1 MLSNSIRTAVR
12 TTLRSFRAHLGYS
25 AINLLG
31 LAVGLAVSL
40 LIFLF
45 VRHELDYDSYH
56 EHADRTYRLVL
67 DGRISGRTLV
77 APVVPSPM
85 GATLVQDY
93 ASVEA
98 SARIFAFTQEQQLT
112 VDDRA
117 FLRDDLF
124 LADSS
129 LFDLLD
135 FEFLRGDPA
144 EALDEPRT
152 LVLTESMAARLFG
165 KDDALGQTVIIGDT
179 TRVEVDA
186 VIADPPQNSHLQ
198 FSALRTLL
206 DFPQAQGSQWISN
219 NFVTYVRLAPD
230 ADPDALIAQFPDMF
244 ERYAGPQLL
253 EQMGISFDQFRE
265 AGNQLAYTMQPLE
278 DVHLKSDFEIDIQTP
293 GSLSYVYMF
302 SAIAAFILLL
312 ACINFMNLSTARAAT
327 RAREVGVRKA
337 VGSSRSQLIRQ
348 FLSESTV
355 MAALA
360 SVLAVVLVAAAVPLY
375 GTMTGIDFSF
385 STLLQ
390 PAIVLGLVGGI
401 LVVGLVAGLYPA
413 FYLSSFE
420 PARVLKSEQPVGS
433 SRSLLRNLLVVF
445 QFAISIALLIGTF
458 IVQRQL
464 DFIQNTRLGFDR
476 DHIVVLERAY
486 VLGDQAESF
495 KDQLRGHSNILA
507 VGAANSIPGGIHG
520 GSGFM
525 PEGFTNEEAI
535 IMAPIFVD
543 TDFVEAMGIEMVEG
557 RDFSPDFPGD
567 SAAFYIN
574 RAALEKI
581 GWDSATGRMMRTPR
595 GQGEVFSG
603 EIVGVIENYHFNS
616 LRQEISPAAYQLAQG
631 FTPGNM
637 VIRVTGEDVPGT
649 LEFIRATW
657 DEFRSGQP
665 VTLSFLDDQY
675 GELYQSDRRLASLF
689 RGFSGFAI
697 FIAALGLFGLG
708 MFVTQQR
715 TKEIGIR
722 KALGASVGQVIILLT
737 KDFTRLVIIAFVL
750 AVPIAWYGM
759 SRWLEG
765 FVYRTDMGWGA
776 FLLSGVIAIAVA
788 WITISYQSIKAA
800 ARNPVRALHRS

>member
-1 MLSNSIRTAVR
+1 MLSNSLRTAFR
-12 TTLRSFRAHLGYS
+12 TGLRNFRAHSGYS

-31 LAVGLAVSL
+31 LAVGLAVSI

-45 VRHELDYDSYH
+45 VRHELDYDTYH
-56 EHADRTYRLVL
+56 EHSERTYRLVL
-67 DGRISGRTLV
+67 DGRISGQTLV

-117 FLRDDLF
+117 FLRDDVF
-124 LADSS
+124 PADSS

-144 EALDEPRT
+144 SALDEPGT
-152 LVLTESMAARLFG
+152 LVLTASMAERLFG
-165 KDDALGQTVIIGDT
+165 QDDALGQTVVIGDT
-179 TRVEVDA
+179 THVEVDA
-186 VIADPPQNSHLQ
+186 VIADPPQNSHFQ

-206 DFPQAQGSQWISN
+206 DFSQSESDQWISN
-219 NFVTYVRLAPD
+219 NYVTYVRLAPG
-230 ADPDALIAQFPDMF
+230 ADPDALVAQFPDMF
-244 ERYAGPQLL
+244 ERYAGPQLM
-253 EQMGISFDQFRE
+253 EQMGISYDQFRE

-293 GSLSYVYMF
+293 GNLTYVVMF
-302 SAIAAFILLL
+302 SAIAVFILLL

-327 RAREVGVRKA
+327 RAREVGVRKT
-337 VGSSRSQLIRQ
+337 VGSSRGQLIGQ
-348 FLSESTV
+348 FLAESTV

-360 SVLAVVLVAAAVPLY
+360 GVLAVGLVAAAIPFYDTL
-375 GTMTGIDFSF
+375 TGINFSF

-390 PAIVLGLVGGI
+390 PPVVLGLVGGI
-401 LVVGLVAGLYPA
+401 VIVGLVAGLYPA
-413 FYLSSFE
+413 LYLSSFE
-420 PARVLKSEQPVGS
+420 PARVLKSERPVGS
-433 SRSLLRNLLVVF
+433 STSLLRNSLVVF
-445 QFAISIALLIGTF
+445 QFAISITLLIGTF
-458 IVQRQL
+458 VVQRQL

-476 DHIVVLERAY
+476 DHIVVLERAFM
-486 VLGDQAESF
+486 LGDQAETF
-495 KDQLRGHSNILA
+495 KDQLREHPNILA

-520 GSGFM
+520 GSAFM
-525 PEGFTNEEAI
+525 PEGFTNEEAL
-535 IMAPIFVD
+535 IMAPIYVD
-543 TDFVEAMGIEMVEG
+543 TDFVEAMGIELVEG

-581 GWDSATGRMMRTPR
+581 GWDSATGRMMRTP
-595 GQGEVFSG
+595 QGEGNVSSG

-616 LRQEISPAAYQLAQG
+616 LRQEISPAAYRLARD
-631 FTPGNM
+631 FTPGNL

-649 LEFIRATW
+649 LEYIRATW

-665 VTLSFLDDQY
+665 VTLSFLNDRY

-689 RGFSGFAI
+689 KGFSGFAI

-715 TKEIGIR
+715 TNEIGIR
-722 KALGASVGQVIILLT
+722 KALGASVGQVIVLLT
-737 KDFTRLVIIAFVL
+737 KDFTRLVAIAFLL
-750 AVPIAWYGM
+750 AVPVAWYGM
-759 SRWLEG
+759 SRWLDG
-765 FVYRTDMGWGA
+765 FVYRTSMGWGV
-776 FLLSGVIAIAVA
+776 FVLSGAIALAVA
-788 WITISYQSIKAA
+788 WLTISYQSIKAA
-800 ARNPVRALHRS
+800 SRNPVRALRRS

>member
-1 MLSNSIRTAVR
+1 M
-12 TTLRSFRAHLGYS
+12 
-25 AINLLG
+25 
-31 LAVGLAVSL
+31 
-40 LIFLF
+40 
-45 VRHELDYDSYH
+45 RHELSYDSYH
-56 EHADRTYRLVL
+56 EHADRTHRLVL
-67 DGRISGRTLV
+67 DGRISGRSLV
-77 APVVPSPM
+77 APVVPAPM

-129 LFDLLD
+129 LFDVLD
-135 FEFLRGDPA
+135 FEFLRGDPTD
-144 EALDEPRT
+144 ALNEPRT
-152 LVLTESMAARLFG
+152 LVLTASMAERLFG
-165 KDDALGQTVIIGDT
+165 EDDALGQTVIIGDT

-186 VIADPPQNSHLQ
+186 VIANPPQNSHLQ

-206 DFPQAQGSQWISN
+206 DFPQSQATQWISN
-219 NFVTYVRLAPD
+219 NYVTYVRLAPD

-244 ERYAGPQLL
+244 ERYAGPQLM
-253 EQMGISFDQFRE
+253 EQMGISYDQFRE
-265 AGNQLAYTMQPLE
+265 AGNQLAYTMQPLG

-293 GSLSYVYMF
+293 GSLTYVWMF
-302 SAIAAFILLL
+302 SAIAVFILLL

-327 RAREVGVRKA
+327 RAREVGVRKT
-337 VGSSRSQLIRQ
+337 VGSSRGQLIGQ
-348 FLSESTV
+348 FLSESTL
-355 MAALA
+355 MATLAAALA
-360 SVLAVVLVAAAVPLY
+360 VGLVAAAIPFY
-375 GTMTGIDFSF
+375 GNITGIDFSF
-385 STLLQ
+385 GTLLE
-390 PAIVLGLVGGI
+390 PSVVLWLVGGV
-401 LVVGLVAGLYPA
+401 LAVGLVAGLYPA

-420 PARVLKSEQPVGS
+420 PAHVLKSEQPVGS
-433 SRSLLRNLLVVF
+433 SKSLLRNSLVVF

-458 IVQRQL
+458 VVQRQL

-476 DHIVVLERAY
+476 EHIVVLERAFM
-486 VLGDQAESF
+486 LGDQAEAF
-495 KDQLRGHSNILA
+495 KDELRRHSNIVA

-581 GWDSATGRMMRTPR
+581 GWESATGRMMRTPQ

-631 FTPGNM
+631 FTPGNL

-649 LEFIRATW
+649 LDFIRSTW

-665 VTLSFLDDQY
+665 VTLSFLDDRY

-722 KALGASVGQVIILLT
+722 KALGASVGQVIVLLT
-737 KDFTRLVIIAFVL
+737 KDFTRLVLIAFAL

-759 SRWLEG
+759 DRWLDG
-765 FVYRTDMGWGA
+765 FVYRTGMGWGV
-776 FLLSGVIAIAVA
+776 FVLSGVIAIAVA
-788 WITISYQSIKAA
+788 WITISYQSIRAA
-800 ARNPVRALHRS
+800 SQNPVRALRRT